1 MAAHPP
7 EYGIA
12 AVART
17 AALVAAMM
25 RLGPSPLTRLAA
37 EANCTAANAFRILH
51 TLNALG
57 LAAQDGRRG
66 PWQLGVGWLAVSR
79 AAEQQDAIPLA
90 SRPVLAEFSERI
102 GEAVSLAMR
111 DGEQCV
117 IAAAYPADLASR
129 PFCTMGERW
138 PLHAGPGRLLL
149 AYAPAVVQR
158 GVLASRLG
166 RLGPA
171 TRTDAPWVNADLP
184 RIRDRNWLITINEID
199 ADAVTVSTAVRGR
212 DGAVIAALSIVS
224 SAVRLGPL
232 RPHGMVTQLIEAAAE
247 LGRVL
252 G

>member
-1 MAAHPP
+1 MAADQPD
-7 EYGIA
+7 YGIV

-57 LAAQDGRRG
+57 LAAQNGKRG
-66 PWQLGVGWLAVSR
+66 PWQLGVGWLAVAR
-79 AAEQQDAIPLA
+79 AATQQDAIPLSA
-90 SRPVLAEFSERI
+90 RPVLATFSERI
-102 GEAVSLAMR
+102 NETVSLALR

-117 IAAAYPADLASR
+117 VAAAYPVGPATR
-129 PFCTMGERW
+129 PFCTVGERW

-149 AYAPAVVQR
+149 AYAPPAVQR

-166 RLGPA
+166 KLGPA

-184 RIRDRNWLITINEID
+184 RIRDRGWLITANEIA

-212 DGAVIAALSIVS
+212 DGSVVAALSIVS
-224 SAVRLGPL
+224 SVVRLGPL
-232 RPHGMVTQLIEAAAE
+232 RPHGMLTPLIEAAGE